1 MVIPVDVTMPRNIRM
16 VIPVEVSM
24 RSTRGLQEVYTR
36 ST

>member
-16 VIPVEVSM
+16 VIPVDVSM
-24 RSTRGLQEVYTR
+24 RSTRGLPEVYTR